1 LKAVASGS
9 SCTSDFAQGAL
20 DAMLAVHQHCM
31 LVASSQKFGPQSK
44 REAMQNI
51 KEALREKL
59 IAR

>member
-1 LKAVASGS
+1 LKEAAADSG
-9 SCTSDFAQGAL
+9 CASDFAQGAL

-44 REAMQNI
+44 REAMQSI

>member
-1 LKAVASGS
+1 
-9 SCTSDFAQGAL
+9 
-20 DAMLAVHQHCM
+20 MLAVHQHCM

-44 REAMQNI
+44 REAMQSI